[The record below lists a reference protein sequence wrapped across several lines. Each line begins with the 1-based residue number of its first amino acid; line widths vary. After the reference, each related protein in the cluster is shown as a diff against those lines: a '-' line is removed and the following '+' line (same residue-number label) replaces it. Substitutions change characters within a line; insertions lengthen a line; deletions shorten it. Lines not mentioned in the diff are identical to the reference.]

1 MSLINFRI
9 EEMVS
14 KLRKVFKDRKVK
26 KTYLVIV
33 KGILLLKEGRL
44 FNILIICLLM
54 MVVFR
59 WFKYYLLMLL
69 E

>member
-59 WFKYYLLMLL
+59 RFNVLSNICCY
-69 E
+69 

>member
-1 MSLINFRI
+1 MSLVNFRI

-59 WFKYYLLMLL
+59 RFNVLSNICCY
-69 E
+69 

>member
-26 KTYLVIV
+26 KMYLVIV

-54 MVVFR
+54 MIVFR
-59 WFKYYLLMLL
+59 WFNVLSIIC
-69 E
+69 

>member
-1 MSLINFRI
+1 MSLVNFRI

-54 MVVFR
+54 KIVYR
-59 WFKYYLLMLL
+59 WFNVLSIIC
-69 E
+69 

>member
-59 WFKYYLLMLL
+59 RFNVLSNIC
-69 E
+69 

>member
-14 KLRKVFKDRKVK
+14 KLRKAFKDRKVK

-54 MVVFR
+54 KIVYR
-59 WFKYYLLMLL
+59 WFNVLSIIC
-69 E
+69 

>member
-1 MSLINFRI
+1 MSLVNFRI

-59 WFKYYLLMLL
+59 RFNVLSNIC
-69 E
+69 

>member
-44 FNILIICLLM
+44 F
-54 MVVFR
+54 
-59 WFKYYLLMLL
+59 
-69 E
+69 

>member
-54 MVVFR
+54 MIVFR
-59 WFKYYLLMLL
+59 WFNVLSIIC
-69 E
+69 

>member
-1 MSLINFRI
+1 MSLVNFRI

-54 MVVFR
+54 MIVFR
-59 WFKYYLLMLL
+59 WFNVLSIIC
-69 E
+69 

>member
-54 MVVFR
+54 KIVYR
-59 WFKYYLLMLL
+59 WFNVLSIIC
-69 E
+69 

>member
-1 MSLINFRI
+1 MSLVNFRI

-54 MVVFR
+54 MVV
-59 WFKYYLLMLL
+59 LDGLMF
-69 E
+69 